1 MWIEDNVEMGIVSE
15 IVSDKALFSAE
26 QTVSATYMT
35 THSDKYKMLAGDT
48 AMISKIALMEKHI
61 NGKKHPYLPI
71 NNIRNTWSLKNAIQD
86 GDVIAIVTSKKG
98 LEISHLGFAV
108 WRWDG
113 LHLLNASSIHHKV
126 IEEPMTLRKYL
137 VGRKTALGVRVLRLS
152 L

>member
-1 MWIEDNVEMGIVSE
+1 
-15 IVSDKALFSAE
+15 
-26 QTVSATYMT
+26 
-35 THSDKYKMLAGDT
+35 MLAGDT

-71 NNIRNTWSLKNAIQD
+71 NNIRNTWSLMNAIQD